1 MQKNAIKIGFFGT
14 PDYAV
19 TTLEALK
26 AAGFEISFVVTMPD
40 RPQGRNLVLTPPPA
54 KIWAEKNG
62 VAVYQP
68 EKLKDPQF
76 KMNLEKHDCDVFVVI
91 AYGKI
96 IPEDIL
102 NIPKARSL
110 NIHGSLLPKYRGSCP
125 IESAIL
131 HDEKKTGVTI
141 MKMDKEM
148 DHGPIVAMKEVVVEP
163 WPPTA
168 EVLGRAIVTAG
179 ATLLVSI
186 LPDWVSGKIIPK
198 EQDHSTATYTKMIQK
213 EDGLIDLSADAYQNF
228 LKIQAYHGWPS
239 AFFFAEKDGKKIRVK
254 ITKAVFENGR
264 LIISKVIPEG
274 KKEMDYGVWEAS
286 LTAK

>member
-19 TTLEALK
+19 TTLETLK
-26 AAGFEISFVVTMPD
+26 TAGFEISFVVTMPD

-76 KMNLEKHDCDVFVVI
+76 KTNLEKHECDVFVVI

-102 NIPKARSL
+102 NIPKATSL

-131 HDEKKTGVTI
+131 NDDKKTGVTI

-148 DHGPIVAMKEVVVEP
+148 DHGPIIATKEVIVEP

-186 LPDWVSGKIIPK
+186 LPDWVSGKITPQ

-213 EDGLIDLSADAYQNF
+213 EDGLIDLSADPYQNF

-239 AFFFAEKDGKKIRVK
+239 AFFFAEREGKKIRVK
-254 ITKAVFENGR
+254 ITKASFQNEK
-264 LIISKVIPEG
+264 LIIEKVIPEG